1 MGKKLQISFKV
12 LKILLETSLEGKKK
26 KKKKKNPFKKK

>member
-1 MGKKLQISFKV
+1 MGKKLQKSFKV

-26 KKKKKNPFKKK
+26 KKKKNPFKKK